1 LFEIG
6 HDQGKSV
13 SELMTE
19 AGFKEVR
26 VVKDLVGNDRVVIGG
41 L

>member
-1 LFEIG
+1 
-6 HDQGKSV
+6 
-13 SELMTE
+13 MTE